1 MLNKI
6 FSMLFGVKSGEA
18 KGTRERKVTESTP
31 ETQKANFQKLTAKE
45 VARENGIEYISEATG
60 KRFHTDRKFV
70 NQVYA
75 VKALISCYILQM
87 MECLLVL
94 LSGMVS
100 SMEKAR

>member
-75 VKALISCYILQM
+75 VKGTYIL
-87 MECLLVL
+87 LHP
-94 LSGMVS
+94 
-100 SMEKAR
+100 AND